1 MANQFFLFVIRNRT
15 WVLLA
20 AIGWAIAGAVVAMRT
35 PMDAV
40 PDLSENQVLI
50 VADWPGH
57 EPVDVERQITRP
69 LSLELKSTPGL
80 RAVRG
85 SSEVGFALLYLIFDD
100 AIAYADARR
109 LAQQQL
115 ALTKSELPPGVVPQ
129 LAAEGISTGQIYW
142 YTVEGS
148 GHDLAA
154 LRAIQDTLVAPR
166 LGQVQGVAEVSG
178 VGGFTAEKH
187 VEVDPAALAHA
198 NWTLTEFHSAVQDTL
213 RSAAETANLE
223 NQVVAKDDGASLR
236 LGDIARVVDSV
247 APRQGVFEKD
257 GNEAVAGIVH
267 IRYGENPLEVTS
279 AIKTK
284 LRELSDDLPEGVRL
298 VPCYDRTP
306 LIFGAVGTVTRTLL
320 ESLLVTTLCVVLV
333 LRHARTSLVITLSL
347 PLAVLGA
354 FLGMEALRLA
364 GVADVQTNIMSL
376 AGIVVSIGVLVDSGI
391 VVAENVTHELR
402 KRFGDEPIEGNV
414 DDIVARACATVA
426 IPAGLATLI
435 MVVSFLP
442 VFYLR
447 GIDGRMYQ
455 PLAWTKTLA
464 LLSSALVTVT
474 VVPALCA
481 TWIRGRLRD
490 ESENAIVRS
499 VVAVYRPTLSYLLDH
514 PLPLVLLLAVTLIVA
529 AAATGADLLVR
540 IAVGVGVIA
549 VWWASAK
556 WPSRIA
562 WAIAL
567 VVLALFC
574 QSAVH
579 PLRLALRTPL
589 DEGMVMDMPIT
600 SPRIPIAQAVDDL
613 KSRNMILCRFP
624 EVAMVTGKAGRADTP
639 FDPAPLD
646 MIETMVEFRP
656 THLWPHRCILRR
668 DAELQAAAIVGE
680 LSAANLVEAPA
691 DSKGLVTEIVESGLP
706 RFDAI
711 QRELCWQ
718 RWRAFQAQLS
728 RELPLWFV
736 KEAISRSSLRN
747 VATEADIQVL
757 AARLPVNDRRRLAEG
772 PDPISVRALLRELS
786 KRQAELGG
794 NATSLEFQPSL
805 GLRLANTARS
815 WMGFDLQTI
824 DDEMFNAVRA
834 EFDRRAA
841 NHVSTI
847 NSELRKRSIGTW
859 TQIVC
864 TELFARQPILDDE
877 LAKVWDQTLAARYG
891 GHHNT
896 SKHGHG
902 KMPFSSLTGLP
913 VVDPHARYDAVLQKV
928 NDRFQWRTWLWPHD
942 SDSLTKNGG
951 ELDRSVQMPGWAN
964 VWTRPIQN
972 RVDMLTSG
980 VNSEVGVRVLGE
992 DLDQVVLVSEAVAEV
1007 LREVPGAA
1015 NVIAD
1020 PIRGK
1025 GTLDVRPDV
1034 DHAASHGAN
1043 VAEIDAVIETAL
1055 RGMVVDGGSK
1065 AKEKSDVR
1073 IVFRGGLGAGRDY
1086 LKSCVVPFRK
1096 KADSNGTSEVTLVP
1110 LPDVANIRIIDAPA
1124 TIKSDQGFPRN
1135 YVRLNVHDR
1144 DPADFVADAR
1154 RHVKQEIQLP
1164 DGIRI
1169 EWTGQYEHAAKTR
1182 ATMLWLVPIVVV
1194 AIFGILYVAYFDL
1207 VDACL
1212 MLLAVPGALAGGA
1225 LCQWILGV
1233 PFSVAVG
1240 VGYIACFGMAAA
1252 TSMVMLVYLREAVA
1266 SAGGLN
1272 AISLEQLR
1280 SAVLTGAV
1288 HRLRPKLLT
1297 EATTLLSL
1305 APMLWSGGPGADVIR
1320 PMAAPVLGGILIAD
1334 EVVDLLLPLAF
1345 FYTQRARWLNMHK
1358 EPMDTSSD
1366 EPNV

>member
-1 MANQFFLFVIRNRT
+1 MSNRFFLFVIRHRT

-20 AIGWAIAGAVVAMRT
+20 AIVWAIAGVIVAMRT

-57 EPVDVERQITRP
+57 EPVDVEREITRP
-69 LSLELKSTPGL
+69 LSLELKGIPKL
-80 RAVRG
+80 QAVRG

-100 AIAYADARR
+100 TIAYSDARR

-115 ALTKSELPPGVVPQ
+115 AETKSTLPAGVVPR

-154 LRAIQDTLVAPR
+154 LRAIQDTIVAPQ
-166 LGQVQGVAEVSG
+166 LANVEGVAEVAS
-178 VGGFTAEKH
+178 VGGFIAEDH
-187 VEVDPAALAHA
+187 IAVDPAVLAKA
-198 NWTLTEFHSAVQDTL
+198 GWTLREFHGAIETAL
-213 RSAAETANLE
+213 RSRTETYGLE
-223 NQVVAKDDGASLR
+223 GAVLTREDGGSIKIGDVAR
-236 LGDIARVVDSV
+236 IIPSV
-247 APRQGVFEKD
+247 APRQGAFEKD

-267 IRYGENPLEVTS
+267 IRYGENPLEVTGD
-279 AIKTK
+279 IRTK
-284 LRELSDDLPEGVRL
+284 LRTLADELPAGVRL

-306 LIFGAVGTVTRTLL
+306 LILGAVGTVTRTLF

-364 GVADVQTNIMSL
+364 GLADIQTNIMSL

-402 KRFGDEPIEGNV
+402 KRFGDEPIHGNV
-414 DDIVARACATVA
+414 DDIVAKACATVA

-442 VFYLR
+442 VFFLR

-464 LLSSALVTVT
+464 LLSSAVVTVT

-490 ESENAIVRS
+490 ESENALVQS
-499 VVAVYRPTLSYLLDH
+499 VVAVYRPTLSYLLDN
-514 PLPLVLLLAVTLIVA
+514 PLPLVLLLAGTLVVA
-529 AAATGADLLVR
+529 AAATGADMLVR
-540 IAVGVGVIA
+540 IAVCVGVLA
-549 VWWASAK
+549 AWWASRS
-556 WPSRIA
+556 WSSRIA
-562 WAIAL
+562 WTAGL

-574 QSAVH
+574 QSSIS

-624 EVAMVTGKAGRADTP
+624 EVVMATGKAGRADTP

-656 THLWPHRCILRR
+656 TSLWPHRRILRG
-668 DAELQAAAIVGE
+668 DAEAQATALVRE
-680 LSAANLVEAPA
+680 LATAELVEVPE
-691 DSKGLVTEIVESGLP
+691 DSKALIAEIVEAALP

-718 RWRAFQAQLS
+718 RWRAFQAELS
-728 RELPLWFV
+728 RDLPVWFV
-736 KEAISRSSLRN
+736 KEAVSHWPLRG
-747 VATEADIQVL
+747 VITDTEIQAM
-757 AARLPVNDRRRLAEG
+757 AAKLPAGDRRRLAEG
-772 PDPISVRALLRELS
+772 PDPISVRSLLNELRILIEVQEKS
-786 KRQAELGG
+786 QFVGLEPSWIFRLS
-794 NATSLEFQPSL
+794 NA
-805 GLRLANTARS
+805 ARS
-815 WMGFDLQTI
+815 SMGFDALTI
-824 DDEMFNAVRA
+824 DDEIYAAVRA
-834 EFDRRAA
+834 EYDRRAA
-841 NHVSTI
+841 KHLSATNA
-847 NSELRKRSIGTW
+847 ELRKRSVGTW
-859 TQIVC
+859 TQVVC
-864 TELFARQPILDDE
+864 AELFARQPILDDD
-877 LAKVWDQTLAARYG
+877 LANVWKQTLAARYG

-896 SKHGHG
+896 AKHAHG

-913 VVDPHARYDAVLQKV
+913 VIDPHSRYDAILVRV

-942 SDSLTKNGG
+942 AESLTKSGG

-992 DLDQVVLVSEAVAEV
+992 DLDQVVLFSEAVAEA

-1025 GTLDVRPDV
+1025 GTLNVRANAER
-1034 DHAASHGAN
+1034 AAEHGVN

-1055 RGMVVDGGSK
+1055 RGMTVGVGPK
-1065 AKEKSDVR
+1065 TNEKSGVR
-1073 IVFRGGLGAGRDY
+1073 VVFRGGLGGGRDD
-1086 LKSCVVPFRK
+1086 LTSCLVTTRK
-1096 KADSNGTSEVTLVP
+1096 ATEVGQAGEVKLVP
-1110 LPDVANIRIIDAPA
+1110 LPDVADIRMIDAPA
-1124 TIKSDQGFPRN
+1124 TIKSDQGLPRN

-1144 DPADFVADAR
+1144 DPAAFVADAR
-1154 RHVKQEIQLP
+1154 QHVENEIELP
-1164 DGIRI
+1164 PGIRI
-1169 EWTGQYEHAAKTR
+1169 EWTGQYEHAARTR
-1182 ATMLWLVPIVVV
+1182 ATMLWLVPIVVI

-1207 VDACL
+1207 VDASL
-1212 MLLAVPGALAGGA
+1212 MLLAVPGALAGGV

-1266 SAGGLN
+1266 SAGGLG
-1272 AISLEQLR
+1272 AMSLQQLR
-1280 SAVLTGAV
+1280 EAVLSGAV

-1345 FYTQRARWLNMHK
+1345 FYTQRARWLAIHN
-1358 EPMDTSSD
+1358 ESASTSSE
-1366 EPNV
+1366 EPNA